1 MGSEKLEP
9 SEGMGSASQQEPSA
23 EAQDDEQPSEA
34 AHLFSGSRFAALGS
48 LQATGTPAIF
58 SKEAASSSSSSV
70 SPQTS
75 LHLHD
80 GAPLGQQEGGLPKMA
95 AQAAQ
100 AGAPA
105 AQDEGIWQEVRA
117 SRRKAASQQAALKD
131 GACKAPG
138 HGRSAPDQ
146 QELALSP
153 SSLRE
158 LQAAAQHAEQGLPR
172 SEKAATSFTAQPV
185 PEAAEHLPQWLP
197 GLAGSKPQQP
207 SQHTSPDTV
216 LHPSSSPETPLHE
229 QVCMIAWA
237 DPLCNYPEA

>member
-1 MGSEKLEP
+1 MTSSPLKQPTFSVDPALLRSEACKQPVRRRSLARKQP
-9 SEGMGSASQQEPSA
+9 AAVAPPSA
-23 EAQDDEQPSEA
+23 LRLRCTCMMAR
-34 AHLFSGSRFAALGS
+34 LLGSR
-48 LQATGTPAIF
+48 
-58 SKEAASSSSSSV
+58 KEV
-70 SPQTS
+70 YPRWR
-75 LHLHD
+75 
-80 GAPLGQQEGGLPKMA
+80 PKLP
-95 AQAAQ
+95 Q